1 MFTNTM
7 AAAPALV
14 LTILLLFALG
24 ACLRSLQQRKAKEML
39 VKAQQM
45 QAKAQQQAIEREAHL
60 DAAGSHLTLAVQG
73 TQDGLWYWDLKANTF
88 RFSSGWETLLGFTKG
103 ELLQDPNE
111 WFSRVHPAYRAE
123 LDARIMAHLR
133 GETEQFRYEH
143 RMRRNDGSYFWVS
156 ARATASRDG
165 SGEALGLAGSHSDIT
180 ALIPVE
186 RELLDDAFHDRLTGL
201 PNRHFFMGRLDTA
214 VEQRRQEGD
223 RKRLFAVVFLDLDRF
238 KHVNDTLGHQVGD
251 QLLAGVARRL
261 QTCVGP
267 SDMVAR
273 LGGDEF
279 VILLDCVRDTEE
291 ALRAGERISAA
302 FVAPFE
308 IDGSKVGCGASIGI
322 ALSRERFDATEDLVN
337 LADLAMYHSKTQRK
351 GRPELFH
358 ERMRE
363 QPTKLASR
371 QSELA
376 RALTEEEFLLDY
388 QPYFD
393 LQSGKILGVEALIRW
408 QSQNLL
414 LSPSDFIP
422 LAEETGLIHGIG
434 EWVLRTAC
442 AQSSAWQRAG
452 IPPVQMAVNVSAKQ
466 LHEADFAQRVVAI
479 LAETGLAPRYLNLE
493 LTESALMDTYEK
505 APATLER
512 LDTLGIGTSID
523 DFGTGYSSLNYLR
536 RFNFQTLKMDRCF
549 VSDIATNNK
558 AAVIVKGLISIAHN
572 LGISVIAEGVER
584 HDQLRLLVAENC
596 DHVQGFLTGRPV
608 APEQM
613 LTLLRSVN
621 VKQQYLCVTGG
632 VQTRFE
638 DYPEAIPTKQ
648 LEAMAEACRHRIEPG
663 VAADKNS
670 AVTLV
675 GR

>member
-648 LEAMAEACRHRIEPG
+648 LEAMAEACRHRNERG